1 MGLSIFTKCVRKQD
15 EWESIATACQPE
27 FSRRVHRHLFLRQNL
42 SHSFTLTQG
51 VQLQIQCK
59 KTRAMFECCLCR

>member
-51 VQLQIQCK
+51 VKLQIQCK
-59 KTRAMFECCLCR
+59 KT